1 MIFTSR
7 TLPDWANRSCRSSSV
22 VANERLPTYNFT
34 DISSVL
40 NTRLSSSRHVLGLW
54 TRVVPTILCSSQFPN
69 EKKSLSYQ
77 FNSYRLRQ
85 DRHRFKRLFQKS
97 VFPCSYK
104 SFFPLKRYWDF
115 DVGCQTLTDRTGQCS
130 LFECLA
136 FRMIFRQRH
145 FDYHFKPSNA
155 AKRVGDHLFLNSHL
169 CPAHV
174 DVMTLCQDSHRC
186 SHAC

>member
-1 MIFTSR
+1 MILTSR
-7 TLPDWANRSCRSSSV
+7 TLPDWANKSCRSSSV

-54 TRVVPTILCSSQFPN
+54 TRVPTVLCSSQFPN

-85 DRHRFKRLFQKS
+85 DRRRFKRLFQKS
-97 VFPCSYK
+97 VFLPRRK
-104 SFFPLKRYWDF
+104 SCFPLKPYRYLN
-115 DVGCQTLTDRTGQCS
+115 VGRKALTDGACPRS
-130 LFECLA
+130 LFECFA

-145 FDYHFKPSNA
+145 VDHHLKPSDA
-155 AKRVGDHLFLNSHL
+155 AKRVSD
-169 CPAHV
+169 
-174 DVMTLCQDSHRC
+174 
-186 SHAC
+186 